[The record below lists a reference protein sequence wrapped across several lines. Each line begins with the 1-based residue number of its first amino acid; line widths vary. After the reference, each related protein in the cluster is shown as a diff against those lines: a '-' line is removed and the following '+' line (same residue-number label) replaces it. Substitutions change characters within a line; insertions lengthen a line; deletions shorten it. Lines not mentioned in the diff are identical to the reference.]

1 MYSSSELTNLS
12 SFITQE
18 WSGLVAHFYH
28 NLQKFPKDAKKFIA
42 DVRAYVLTKFGP
54 IELISLLSEA
64 YAGETVWQQYL
75 GEMQHEFYK
84 LSKANTPQTPHELN
98 SSSAAPPGIPLR
110 EENAPEAEREL
121 NLSRD
126 DALRA
131 VRIARPGGGTI
142 SVAGQELYHETIHSL
157 SGEGPWNHTHSAHVI
172 TLFYVR
178 QGNEY
183 FLVAMGWHTQSQRGE
198 SVYRIDRQI
207 SWFPTQLV
215 GSGYTFQ

>member
-1 MYSSSELTNLS
+1 MYSSSELSELS
-12 SFITQE
+12 WFIKQE
-18 WSGLVAHFYH
+18 WSGLAAHFYH
-28 NLQKFPKDAKKFIA
+28 NLQRFPNDTKKFIA
-42 DVRAYVLTKFGP
+42 AVREYVFRKFGS
-54 IELISLLSEA
+54 IALINLLSEG
-64 YAGETVWQQYL
+64 YADEMVWQQYL
-75 GEMQHEFYK
+75 SGMQYEFQK
-84 LSKANTPQTPHELN
+84 LSNAHTPQTPHGLS
-98 SSSAAPPGIPLR
+98 SSSATPPGIPLR

-142 SVAGQELYHETIHSL
+142 SAAGQELYHETIHSL
-157 SGEGPWNHTHSAHVI
+157 SGEGPWNHTHTAHVI

-183 FLVAMGWHTQSQRGE
+183 FLVAMGWHTEDRHGE
-198 SVYRIDRQI
+198 PVYRIDRQI
-207 SWFPTQLV
+207 SRFPPRLG